1 MNNALIETLKGLKRN
16 PALAVI
22 LYKQLF
28 MGRFWAI
35 AQKSTDNLE
44 NIRFLTYPS
53 ANNVRELP
61 VFIDPKRHLLTE
73 MSSQLGDS
81 MIIEVEGKSLWPRM
95 LDIAKTGECEIAV
108 DPGEEHG
115 IRLTREMILG
125 MVSTYAAIE

>member
-1 MNNALIETLKGLKRN
+1 MNNALIETLKGLRRD
-16 PALAVI
+16 PALSVI

-35 AQKSTDNLE
+35 AKKSTGKLE
-44 NIRFLTYPS
+44 NLSFLTYPS
-53 ANNVRELP
+53 ADNVRELP

-73 MSSQLGDS
+73 ICSKLSDS

-95 LDIAKTGECEIAV
+95 LDIAKTGECVIAV

-115 IRLTREMILG
+115 IRLTQEMILG
-125 MVSTYAAIE
+125 MVKAYGN